1 MKYIELEKLAD
12 LIHDIPL
19 KDLKCMLI
27 APEDVYNVLYNMPTY
42 NETEVVARLLD
53 EQYHIGYEKAKFQYK
68 TRKGHWIPKRYYFR
82 LPLMK
87 NELIKKYYICSECEE
102 SATFWSVQTNFC
114 PNCGADMRGIDNG

>member
-1 MKYIELEKLAD
+1 MKFIELEKLTD

-27 APEDVYNVLYNMPTY
+27 APEDVYNVIYNMPTL
-42 NETEVVARLLD
+42 NEAEGVARLLT
-53 EQYHIGYEKAKFQYK
+53 EQYNIGYEKAKFQYK
-68 TRKGHWIPKRYYFR
+68 TRKGHWIPKKILF
-82 LPLMK
+82 PLAVNE

-102 SATFWSVQTNFC
+102 SGTFWSVQTNFC